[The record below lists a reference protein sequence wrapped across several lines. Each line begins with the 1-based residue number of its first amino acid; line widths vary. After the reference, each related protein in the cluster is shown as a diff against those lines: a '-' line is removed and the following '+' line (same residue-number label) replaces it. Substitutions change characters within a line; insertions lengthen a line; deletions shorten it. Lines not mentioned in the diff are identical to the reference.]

1 MVKKNTDNHYSLNIQ
16 SRTTRKGA
24 GGMELIIDGF
34 RKAIEMIL
42 TGDREILEITWLTL
56 RVCFMA
62 IFISSLIGLPLGM
75 LLGLTRF
82 KGRKIFLTFINIG
95 MGLPPVVAGLW
106 ISMLLWR
113 SGPLGHLQ
121 LLYSPTAIVMA
132 QVLVSLPI
140 VTGLTSSAF
149 QQINEKMLLQIKAL
163 GATKIQTIVILIK
176 QTKIAI
182 VAAIMAGFGR
192 VIAEV
197 GAAMMVGGNIQG
209 DTRILTTS
217 IVMEVSK
224 GNFDVALAIS
234 FILLTVALLITAALT
249 LLQQRKR
256 LS

>member
-1 MVKKNTDNHYSLNIQ
+1 
-16 SRTTRKGA
+16 
-24 GGMELIIDGF
+24 MELIINGLK
-34 RKAIEMIL
+34 KAIEMIL
-42 TGDREILEITWLTL
+42 TGDREIFEITWLTL
-56 RVCFMA
+56 RVCFLA
-62 IFISSLIGLPLGM
+62 TLISSIIGLPLGM
-75 LLGLTRF
+75 FLGLTRF
-82 KGRKIFLTFINIG
+82 RGRKIILVLINIG

-106 ISMLLWR
+106 ITMLLWR

-140 VTGLTSSAF
+140 ITGLTSSAF

-163 GATKIQTIVILIK
+163 GATKIQTFGILLK

-182 VAAIMAGFGR
+182 VAAIMAGLGR

-197 GAAMMVGGNIQG
+197 GAAQMVGGNIQG

-234 FILLTVALLITAALT
+234 FILLTVALLITASLT

>member
-1 MVKKNTDNHYSLNIQ
+1 
-16 SRTTRKGA
+16 
-24 GGMELIIDGF
+24 MELILGGLK
-34 RKAIEMIL
+34 KAVEMIL

-56 RVCFMA
+56 RVCLMA
-62 IFISSLIGLPLGM
+62 IIISSIIGLPLGM

-82 KGRKIFLTFINIG
+82 KGRKIILVLINIG

-106 ISMLLWR
+106 ITMLLWR

-163 GATKIQTIVILIK
+163 GATKIQTIALLLK

-197 GAAMMVGGNIQG
+197 GAAMMVGGNIKG

-256 LS
+256 VS

>member
-1 MVKKNTDNHYSLNIQ
+1 
-16 SRTTRKGA
+16 
-24 GGMELIIDGF
+24 MELIIDGLK
-34 RKAIEMIL
+34 KAIEMIL
-42 TGDREILEITWLTL
+42 TGNSEIFEITWLTL
-56 RVCFMA
+56 RVCVMA
-62 IFISSLIGLPLGM
+62 ILFSSLIGLPFGM
-75 LLGLTRF
+75 FLGLKRF
-82 KGRKIFLTFINIG
+82 KGRKIVLTIINIG

-106 ISMLLWR
+106 ITMLLWR

-163 GATKIQTIVILIK
+163 GATKIQTIIILLK

-249 LLQQRKR
+249 MLQQRKR

>member
-1 MVKKNTDNHYSLNIQ
+1 
-16 SRTTRKGA
+16 
-24 GGMELIIDGF
+24 MELIIDGL

-56 RVCFMA
+56 RVCFTA
-62 IFISSLIGLPLGM
+62 ILISSLIGLPLGM

-82 KGRKIFLTFINIG
+82 KGRKIILTIINIG

-113 SGPLGHLQ
+113 SGPLGHLH

-149 QQINEKMLLQIKAL
+149 QQISEKMLLQIKAL
-163 GATKIQTIVILIK
+163 GATKIQTILILIK

-197 GAAMMVGGNIQG
+197 GAAQMVGGNIQG

-249 LLQQRKR
+249 MLQQRKR
-256 LS
+256 VS

>member
-1 MVKKNTDNHYSLNIQ
+1 
-16 SRTTRKGA
+16 
-24 GGMELIIDGF
+24 MELIIDGLK
-34 RKAIEMIL
+34 KAIEMIL
-42 TGDREILEITWLTL
+42 SGDRMIFEITWLTL

-62 IFISSLIGLPLGM
+62 ILISSIIGLPLGM
-75 LLGLTRF
+75 FLGLTKF
-82 KGRKIFLTFINIG
+82 KGRKLILIFTNIG

-106 ISMLLWR
+106 ITMLLWR

-121 LLYSPTAIVMA
+121 LLYSPPAIVMA

-140 VTGLTSSAF
+140 VTGLTCSAF

-163 GATKIQTIVILIK
+163 GATKIQTIRILLK

-182 VAAIMAGFGR
+182 VAAIMAGLGR

-197 GAAMMVGGNIQG
+197 GAAQMVGGNIQG

-234 FILLTVALLITAALT
+234 FILLTVALLITGALT
-249 LLQQRKR
+249 LLQQRKG

>member
-1 MVKKNTDNHYSLNIQ
+1 
-16 SRTTRKGA
+16 
-24 GGMELIIDGF
+24 MELIIDGF
-34 RKAIEMIL
+34 QKAIEMIVS
-42 TGDREILEITWLTL
+42 GDSEIFDITMLTL
-56 RVCFMA
+56 KVCFTA

-75 LLGLTRF
+75 FLGLANFR
-82 KGRKIFLTFINIG
+82 GRKVILVFINIG

-106 ISMLLWR
+106 ITMLLWR
-113 SGPLGHLQ
+113 SGPFGHLQ

-149 QQINEKMLLQIKAL
+149 QQIDKKLLVQIKAL
-163 GATKIQTIVILIK
+163 GATKIQTVLLLLK
-176 QTKIAI
+176 QTKIAL
-182 VAAIMAGFGR
+182 VSAIMAGFGR

-234 FILLTVALLITAALT
+234 FVLLSVALLITATLT

-256 LS
+256 FS

>member
-1 MVKKNTDNHYSLNIQ
+1 
-16 SRTTRKGA
+16 
-24 GGMELIIDGF
+24 MELIIDGL
-34 RKAIEMIL
+34 RKAVEMIL
-42 TGDREILEITWLTL
+42 SGDKEIFEITWLTL
-56 RVCFMA
+56 RVCFIA
-62 IFISSLIGLPLGM
+62 IMISSLIGLPLGM
-75 LLGLTRF
+75 FLGLSKF
-82 KGRKIFLTFINIG
+82 KGRKLILVFINIG

-106 ISMLLWR
+106 ITMLLWR

-140 VTGLTSSAF
+140 ITGLTSSAF
-149 QQINEKMLLQIKAL
+149 QQITDKMLLQIKAL
-163 GATKIQTIVILIK
+163 GATKLQTLTILLK

-234 FILLTVALLITAALT
+234 FILLSVALLITGALT

-256 LS
+256 IS

>member
-1 MVKKNTDNHYSLNIQ
+1 
-16 SRTTRKGA
+16 
-24 GGMELIIDGF
+24 MELIFDGLK
-34 RKAIEMIL
+34 KAVEMIL
-42 TGDREILEITWLTL
+42 TGDREIFEITWLTL
-56 RVCFMA
+56 RVCIMA
-62 IFISSLIGLPLGM
+62 ILISSLIGLPLGM

-82 KGRKIFLTFINIG
+82 KGRKIILTIINIG

-106 ISMLLWR
+106 ITMLLWR

-163 GATKIQTIVILIK
+163 GATKIQTIALLLK

-234 FILLTVALLITAALT
+234 FILLSVALLITAALT

-256 LS
+256 VS

>member
-1 MVKKNTDNHYSLNIQ
+1 
-16 SRTTRKGA
+16 
-24 GGMELIIDGF
+24 MELIINGLK
-34 RKAIEMIL
+34 KAIEMIL
-42 TGDREILEITWLTL
+42 TGDREIFEITWLTL
-56 RVCFMA
+56 RVCFLA
-62 IFISSLIGLPLGM
+62 TLISSLIGLPLGM
-75 LLGLTRF
+75 FLGLTRF
-82 KGRKIFLTFINIG
+82 RGRKIILVLINIG

-106 ISMLLWR
+106 ITMLLWR

-121 LLYSPTAIVMA
+121 LLYTPTAIVMA

-140 VTGLTSSAF
+140 ITGLTSSAF

-163 GATKIQTIVILIK
+163 GATKIQTFGILLK

-182 VAAIMAGFGR
+182 VAAIMAGLGR

-197 GAAMMVGGNIQG
+197 GAAQMVGGNIQG

-234 FILLTVALLITAALT
+234 FILLTVALLITASLT

>member
-1 MVKKNTDNHYSLNIQ
+1 MD
-16 SRTTRKGA
+16 
-24 GGMELIIDGF
+24 LIIDGF
-34 RKAIEMIL
+34 KKAIEM
-42 TGDREILEITWLTL
+42 TVSGDREIFAITWLTV
-56 RVCFMA
+56 RVCLTA

-75 LLGLTRF
+75 FLGFAKFR
-82 KGRKIFLTFINIG
+82 GRKIILVFINIG

-106 ISMLLWR
+106 ITMLLWR

-140 VTGLTSSAF
+140 ITGLTCSSF
-149 QQINEKMLLQIKAL
+149 QQINDKLLLQIRAL
-163 GATKIQTIVILIK
+163 GATKIQTWLLLLK
-176 QTKIAI
+176 QTKIAM

-217 IVMEVSK
+217 IVMEVLK

-234 FILLTVALLITAALT
+234 FILLLVALLITAVLT

-256 LS
+256 YL

>member
-1 MVKKNTDNHYSLNIQ
+1 
-16 SRTTRKGA
+16 
-24 GGMELIIDGF
+24 
-34 RKAIEMIL
+34 
-42 TGDREILEITWLTL
+42 
-56 RVCFMA
+56 
-62 IFISSLIGLPLGM
+62 
-75 LLGLTRF
+75 
-82 KGRKIFLTFINIG
+82 

-106 ISMLLWR
+106 ITMLLWR

-149 QQINEKMLLQIKAL
+149 QQINDKMLLQIKAL
-163 GATKIQTIVILIK
+163 GATKIQTIAILLK